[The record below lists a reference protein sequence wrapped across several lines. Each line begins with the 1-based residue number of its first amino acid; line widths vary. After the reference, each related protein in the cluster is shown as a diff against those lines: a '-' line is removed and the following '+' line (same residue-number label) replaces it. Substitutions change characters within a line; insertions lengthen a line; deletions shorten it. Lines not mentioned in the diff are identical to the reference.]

1 MKTERN
7 LEEIIRDCI
16 LPFYPVSKGMETEE
30 PKVFLSNLLCVDI
43 IFQQG
48 IDITKDN
55 MALQRLKE
63 AAEKAKIELSS
74 SLQTDINLPY
84 LTMDQAGPKHMNL
97 KLSRAKFENLVEDLI
112 KRTVGPCQK
121 ALQDAE
127 VKKSDVGEVL
137 LVGGMTRM
145 PKVVNCFVLCSI

>member
-1 MKTERN
+1 VNTHY
-7 LEEIIRDCI
+7 IVA
-16 LPFYPVSKGMETEE
+16 YVAVVT
-30 PKVFLSNLLCVDI
+30 
-43 IFQQG
+43 FQQG

-55 MALQRLKE
+55 MAMQRLKE

-74 SLQTDINLPY
+74 SVQTDINLPY
-84 LTMDQAGPKHMNL
+84 LTMDQSGPKHMNT
-97 KLSRAKFENLVEDLI
+97 KLTRAKFESLVEDLV

-127 VKKSDVGEVL
+127 VKQTDIGEVL

-145 PKVVNCFVLCSI
+145 PKVCGCQSA